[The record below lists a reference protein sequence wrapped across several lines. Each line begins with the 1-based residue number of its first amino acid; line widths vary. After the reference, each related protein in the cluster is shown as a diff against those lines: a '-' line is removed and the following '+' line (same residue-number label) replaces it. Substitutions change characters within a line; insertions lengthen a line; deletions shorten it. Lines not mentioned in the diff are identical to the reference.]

1 MAAGRGG
8 GLVLARQNEAPH
20 LDLTAGLHHPWP
32 PRTARRGPDRSGRP
46 YGSLLELAV
55 AVFLILLNGVF
66 SLSELAVVS
75 ARRVRL
81 KAMADGGRRG
91 AVAALSLAENPGR
104 FLSTVQIGITLV
116 GILAGAVSG
125 AALGGHLTDIL
136 EARGVSSRVAEPLGY
151 SLVIVLITYLSVVVG
166 ELVPK
171 NLALRNPEAIA
182 CAVAPLMTVVS
193 KVAAPVVWLLDVSTR
208 GIFRIFGQTTES
220 ESAVTEEEIRTVMA
234 EAETAGILEVDERK
248 MISGVLRLGD
258 RAVRSVMTPR
268 TEVEWIDLDED
279 ETRLRQ
285 RLAAT
290 THSRLPVGKGSPDNM
305 LGVIQ
310 VREVL
315 APFLDGGHV
324 VDIRSHMRNAPVVPD
339 TLDALDALTVL
350 REAEVPM
357 ALVHDEYGHFEGLA
371 TPADILDAIAGA
383 FRSDE
388 GGSDPEAV
396 RRDDGSWLL
405 AGWMPVDE
413 MADMLGL
420 TLPERR
426 SYETVAGLVIGELQ
440 HLPTT
445 GEAVNTLGWRFEVVD
460 LDGRRVDK
468 VLARPLEAIAA

>member
-1 MAAGRGG
+1 M
-8 GLVLARQNEAPH
+8 
-20 LDLTAGLHHPWP
+20 
-32 PRTARRGPDRSGRP
+32 
-46 YGSLLELAV
+46 LELTIAV
-55 AVFLILLNGVF
+55 CLILLNGVF
-66 SLSELAVVS
+66 SLSELALVS
-75 ARRVRL
+75 ARRTRL
-81 KAMADGGRRG
+81 KTMAEAGRRG
-91 AVAALSLAENPGR
+91 AVTALAMAENPGR

-116 GILAGAVSG
+116 GVLAGAFSG
-125 AALGGHLTDIL
+125 AALGERLTEIF
-136 EARGVSSRVAEPLGY
+136 EQQGMSHRVAGPLGY
-151 SLVIVLITYLSVVVG
+151 VLVISAITYLSVVIG

-171 NLALRNPEAIA
+171 NLALRNAEGIA
-182 CAVAPLMTVVS
+182 CIVAPLMNVVS
-193 KVAAPVVWLLDVSTR
+193 RVAGPVVWLLDASTR
-208 GIFRIFGQTTES
+208 LIFKLFGQTTGS
-220 ESAVTEEEIRTVMA
+220 DSAVTEEEIRTVMA

-268 TEVEWIDLDED
+268 TEVEWLDLDDDPE
-279 ETRLRQ
+279 RLRQ

-290 THSRLPVGKGSPDNM
+290 THSRLPVGEGSPDNM

-315 APFLDGGHV
+315 TPLLDGGV
-324 VDIRSHMRNAPVVPD
+324 LDIRAHMRHAPVVPD
-339 TLDALDALTVL
+339 TLDALDALNVL
-350 REAEVPM
+350 REAEVPV

-388 GGSDPEAV
+388 GASEPEAV
-396 RRDDGSWLL
+396 RREDGTWLL

-413 MADMLGL
+413 MADMLGM

-440 HLPTT
+440 HLPAT
-445 GEAVNTLGWRFEVVD
+445 GECVETLGWRFEVVD

-468 VLARPLEAIAA
+468 ILAKRLETATA